1 MEVRLQE
8 IKELAVR
15 VLQPGYPL
23 HLPAQGH
30 ELLPT
35 HLQWILSV
43 DHEPKTG
50 CYALLLLN
58 KRAVLEIPDDNDRQH
73 YAPRIAFFHSERSR
87 QKCQCV
93 DFNYLGVPYSE
104 IVHMDKVANK
114 SARILAN
121 RWAESGFDIWIHY
134 QNLWAGVASMALSPT
149 GRPKWHKQVIP
160 TFNYD
165 WPRSFCELIF
175 LDLWQHGV
183 AFDSSVPRLHAVA
196 NNEALGLYKEE
207 MRRIC
212 TEATV
217 RDARRRGNDYA
228 LFFAK
233 EVCAQSE
240 LLLMRRKYAFMDFG
254 PKHAEFVPSSERCLM
269 RRQSTGALRGLAAQL
284 SAA

>member
-1 MEVRLQE
+1 MDEHLQE
-8 IKELAVR
+8 IKRLAVR
-15 VLQPGYPL
+15 VLQSDYPL

-30 ELLPT
+30 DLLPT
-35 HLQWILSV
+35 HLQWILLV

-58 KRAVLEIPDDNDRQH
+58 KRAVLEIPDDNDRKY
-73 YAPRIAFFHSERSR
+73 YAPRIAFFHNESPK
-87 QKCQCV
+87 QCQCV
-93 DFNYLGVPYSE
+93 DFKFLGVPYSE

-121 RWAESGFDIWIHY
+121 RWAESGFDIWTHY
-134 QNLWAGVASMALSPT
+134 QNLWAGVASMALSPA
-149 GRPKWHKQVIP
+149 GRPQWHKQVMT

-183 AFDSSVPRLHAVA
+183 ALLESGVPVPQAVA

-233 EVCAQSE
+233 EV
-240 LLLMRRKYAFMDFG
+240 R
-254 PKHAEFVPSSERCLM
+254 
-269 RRQSTGALRGLAAQL
+269 
-284 SAA
+284 